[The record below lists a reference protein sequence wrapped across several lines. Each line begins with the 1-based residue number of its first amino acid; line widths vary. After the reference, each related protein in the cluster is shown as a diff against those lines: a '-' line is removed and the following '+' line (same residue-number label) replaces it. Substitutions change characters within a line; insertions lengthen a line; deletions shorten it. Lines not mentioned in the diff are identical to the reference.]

1 MIIQKKFLISEP
13 NFERELFGN
22 FDENIKLIEKSLNID
37 VTLREGNLILIG
49 EEKNVEA
56 ANSLMNELHTTVSKG
71 KSLDKQSILYSLSLL
86 NDGDE
91 NRIQE
96 LEGTIVLTKKGTPV
110 QPKTL
115 GQKEYVKLIENN
127 DITFGI
133 GPAGTGKTYLAVAMA
148 VQAFK
153 RDEVTRICLLY
164 TSRCV

>member
-91 NRIQE
+91 NRIDRKSTR
-96 LEGTIVLTKKGTPV
+96 LNSSHVRTPRM
-110 QPKTL
+110 PSS
-115 GQKEYVKLIENN
+115 
-127 DITFGI
+127 
-133 GPAGTGKTYLAVAMA
+133 A
-148 VQAFK
+148 
-153 RDEVTRICLLY
+153 
-164 TSRCV
+164 